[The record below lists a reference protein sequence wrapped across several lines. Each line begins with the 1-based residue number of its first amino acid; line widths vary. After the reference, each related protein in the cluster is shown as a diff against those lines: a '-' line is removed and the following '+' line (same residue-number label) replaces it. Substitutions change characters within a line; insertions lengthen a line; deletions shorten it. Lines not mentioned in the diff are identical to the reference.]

1 MKLRTLLA
9 VLLLVVAHEVRAK
22 IISCG
27 GFVKSSVGSSVDLSV
42 VQVKLFTAQGNLKY
56 ETECNPSTGYYM
68 IPVYNRGK
76 YRLQVVGPE
85 GWMFG

>member
-1 MKLRTLLA
+1 METALGVCALLA
-9 VLLLVVAHEVRAK
+9 VALTQLAAGK

-27 GFVKSSVGSSVDLSV
+27 GFIKSSVPGIDLSSVR
-42 VQVKLFTAQGNLKY
+42 VKLFTAQENLKY

-68 IPVYNRGK
+68 IPIYTKGK

-85 GWMFG
+85 GWIFG